1 MRLFLVGLVI
11 TFVGLSMAGCKEV
24 TAWVVGET
32 VQAGKEV
39 TTGIVEGV
47 EEGRK
52 AGESVDGATIV
63 TSLAELQANGTVSV
77 REVRGGPAGSEVV
90 LAFENT
96 TDKPLR
102 IGGVELIAL
111 DSDGFT
117 LRPTGAVDGLT
128 VPAKAKD
135 QVVVAFAE
143 PAEKIKTV
151 RVWGLDL
158 PTPPPTPAPQ

>member
-1 MRLFLVGLVI
+1 MRTHLIVLAFGL
-11 TFVGLSMAGCKEV
+11 TGCKEV

-32 VQAGKEV
+32 VEAGKEV
-39 TTGIVEGV
+39 STGIVEGV
-47 EEGRK
+47 AEGRK

-63 TSLAELQANGTVSV
+63 TGLAELQANGTVSV
-77 REVRGGPAGSEVV
+77 REVRLGPGGCEVV

-96 TDKPLR
+96 SDKPMR
-102 IGGVELIAL
+102 ISGIELIAL

-117 LRPTGAVDGLT
+117 LRPQESVAGLT

-135 QVVVAFAE
+135 QLAIRFGE
-143 PAEKIKTV
+143 PPEKIKTV

-158 PTPPPTPAPQ
+158 PVPATPSPAPQ

>member
-1 MRLFLVGLVI
+1 MRVFLIVCVV
-11 TFVGLSMAGCKEV
+11 TLSGCKEV

-52 AGESVDGATIV
+52 AGESVDGAVIV
-63 TSLAELQANGTVSV
+63 TNLAELQANGAVAV
-77 REVRGGPAGSEVV
+77 REVRAGPTGSEVL

-96 TDKPLR
+96 ADKPMR
-102 IGGVELIAL
+102 MSGIEVIAL
-111 DSDGFT
+111 DGEGFT
-117 LRPTGAVDGLT
+117 LRPHSFETSLT
-128 VPAKAKD
+128 IPAKAKD
-135 QVVVAFAE
+135 QLSVAFVE
-143 PAEKIKTV
+143 PPERIKTL

-158 PTPPPTPAPQ
+158 PAPEPTRAPQ